1 LLDAA
6 GLAAFADRSA
16 VSPRGRE
23 PVPFAWLEE
32 DGSIDAEHLASLA
45 GFTVVPL
52 PPVIFETGPWTEAL
66 GRLAAGSPGE
76 RFAVGLAN
84 LSHLAI
90 ARSLEPQENLCFFAD
105 FHLYTANRWT
115 AAFLAGSVPRL
126 LFAYRWI
133 EDERADARWQHGAAI
148 PVVTIAPGFRAPLF
162 YSRGCFAKHV
172 LNGGAC
178 PAGCPRDFRTE
189 LVQGGRRFEAV
200 VRDCVT
206 YLFA

>member
-1 LLDAA
+1 
-6 GLAAFADRSA
+6 
-16 VSPRGRE
+16 
-23 PVPFAWLEE
+23 
-32 DGSIDAEHLASLA
+32 
-45 GFTVVPL
+45 
-52 PPVIFETGPWTEAL
+52 
-66 GRLAAGSPGE
+66 
-76 RFAVGLAN
+76 VGLAN
-84 LSHLAI
+84 LSHLAL
-90 ARSLEPQENLCFFAD
+90 ARALEPQGNLGFFAD

-115 AAFLAGSVPRL
+115 ASFLAGSVPRL

-133 EDERADARWQHGAAI
+133 EDERADARWQHGAAV

-178 PAGCPRDFRTE
+178 PAGCPRDFRTA
-189 LVQGGRRFEAV
+189 LVQGGRRYEAV